1 MKSALGITNAE
12 QTALGDAL
20 FDETDVELFIEE
32 YTQANGYEPSEEE
45 IFAQFSRL
53 AEGKISIFVSHR
65 LSSATSAG
73 KIVVIEN
80 GSPVEVGTHQELMEM
95 GGKYYTLFSTQAH
108 RYTGEDF

>member
-1 MKSALGITNAE
+1 L
-12 QTALGDAL
+12 DAL
-20 FDETDVELFIEE
+20 
-32 YTQANGYEPSEEE
+32 AEEE

-65 LSSATSAG
+65 LSSAVSAG

-80 GSPVEVGTHQELMEM
+80 GEAVEIGSHQELMEK
-95 GGKYYTLFSTQAH
+95 GGKYYKLFSTQAH